1 MSAPLKW
8 SYKTGIEAD
17 WCKSTADQKTRLKAV
32 NKIFSAS
39 IAENCVVT
47 VDDKSEDKDG
57 STVNVRI
64 DSGDWKGEYLLSLP
78 KQNAEDSVDFHLCAY
93 WKNDVFFLTTDATAT
108 SWDGG
113 SRDIRNSRLSA
124 HMLMYAC
131 RIVESDGTVNIYYV
145 STKLNANN
153 TETRLVDVFPMLD
166 RPLYYSSEASHSMS
180 PPIMPAYPMLDR
192 PLYSSSKASN
202 MHHPIMPA
210 YPIPSETGSTYFGNL
225 PNHMPGV
232 FYSPEGKLG
241 QENNYSIE
249 LNGRSIRMYPTGSV
263 FFLVDA

>member
-39 IAENCVVT
+39 IAENCVVS
-47 VDDKSEDKDG
+47 VDDISEDKDG
-57 STVNVRI
+57 STVSVRI
-64 DSGDWKGEYLLSLP
+64 DSGDWKGEYFLSLP
-78 KQNAEDSVDFHLCAY
+78 KQNADDSTDFHLCAY

-108 SWDGG
+108 AWDGG
-113 SRDIRNSRLSA
+113 RRDIKNSRLSA

-145 STKLNANN
+145 STKMNANDV
-153 TETRLVDVFPMLD
+153 ETRLLDVFPMLD
-166 RPLYYSSEASHSMS
+166 RPLHYSNEAPHS
-180 PPIMPAYPMLDR
+180 LR
-192 PLYSSSKASN
+192 
-202 MHHPIMPA
+202 HPILPA
-210 YPIPSETGSTYFGNL
+210 YPIASSASSSSQAGSTYFGNL

-232 FYSPEGKLG
+232 FYSPEGEIG
-241 QENNYSIE
+241 QENNYSIV

>member
-8 SYKTGIEAD
+8 SYKTGLEAD

-39 IAENCVVT
+39 IAENCVVS
-47 VDDKSEDKDG
+47 VDDKSDDKDG
-57 STVNVRI
+57 STVCVRI

-78 KQNAEDSVDFHLCAY
+78 KQNADDSTDVHLCAY

-108 SWDGG
+108 AWDGG
-113 SRDIRNSRLSA
+113 NRDIKNSRLSA

-145 STKLNANN
+145 STKLNANDV
-153 TETRLVDVFPMLD
+153 ETRLLDVFPMLD
-166 RPLYYSSEASHSMS
+166 RPLNYSSEAPH
-180 PPIMPAYPMLDR
+180 AT
-192 PLYSSSKASN
+192 
-202 MHHPIMPA
+202 HHRVLPA
-210 YPIPSETGSTYFGNL
+210 YPIPSSASSTGLAGETYFGNL

-232 FYSPEGKLG
+232 FYSPEGEIG
-241 QENNYSIE
+241 QENNYSIT
-249 LNGRSIRMYPTGSV
+249 LNGRSIRMHPTGSV
-263 FFLVDA
+263 FFLVDV